1 MCGEVDKVAGRVVW
15 VVFPVVWL
23 LGWVVFPVVWLA
35 VDGLGLVVW
44 AGGVM
49 VGGSEPGAV
58 LGPIVASVT
67 GAAVCELLGVTR
79 VVTGVWVLGLVDG
92 VLFVVIREVVV
103 RVFIVVCV
111 VGVSELEV
119 VAAV

>member
-15 VVFPVVWL
+15 L
-23 LGWVVFPVVWLA
+23 LGWVVFPLVWLA
-35 VDGLGLVVW
+35 VDGLGLSVW
-44 AGGVM
+44 AGRVM

-58 LGPIVASVT
+58 LGLIVASVT
-67 GAAVCELLGVTR
+67 GAAVCELLGVAR
-79 VVTGVWVLGLVDG
+79 VVTGVWVFGLVDG

-103 RVFIVVCV
+103 RVFIVVSV